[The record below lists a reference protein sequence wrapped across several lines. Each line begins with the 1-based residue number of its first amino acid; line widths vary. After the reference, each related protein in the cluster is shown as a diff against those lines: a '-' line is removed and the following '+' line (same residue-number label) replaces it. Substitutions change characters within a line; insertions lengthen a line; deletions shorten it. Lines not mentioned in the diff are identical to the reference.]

1 MLHGKDREMAFLLV
15 EGESSVYG
23 TLHEISFEWPFLRH
37 PYWRLV
43 RVIGLCSYLLA
54 LFPPNPALWSHYR
67 WFSDEEPAC
76 QHRRCGFHP
85 WVGRIPWRRKWQPIS
100 VFLPGK
106 PCGQRSLVGYSP
118 WGRKESDTV
127 KDKSPHIHT
136 QTHTHTHLPLDFP
149 TSRSQ
154 LDQQG
159 LKGSRC
165 CLDHSRVRRLRG
177 ALCDAASSLVTA
189 CSLCVWLLDQFPLP
203 CQDDR
208 HILLVVSITSLWVP
222 DT

>member
-1 MLHGKDREMAFLLV
+1 MTFFKTSILRAGESDWALQPSSCSIPSKPCPLIPLQMVQWWRTRLPAQEMRVPSLGWEDPLEEEMATHFSILAW
-15 EGESSVYG
+15 E
-23 TLHEISFEWPFLRH
+23 TLWT
-37 PYWRLV
+37 
-43 RVIGLCSYLLA
+43 
-54 LFPPNPALWSHYR
+54 
-67 WFSDEEPAC
+67 EEPGGL
-76 QHRRCGFHP
+76 QSMGSQRVRH
-85 WVGRIPWRRKWQPIS
+85 S
-100 VFLPGK
+100 E
-106 PCGQRSLVGYSP
+106 GQI
-118 WGRKESDTV
+118 TT
-127 KDKSPHIHT
+127 HT
-136 QTHTHTHLPLDFP
+136 HTNTHTHTHLPLDFP
-149 TSRSQ
+149 TSRYQ